1 MWKKWQYWLH
11 STVNLKKDVTNN
23 LLLWTYRVLQMLNLL
38 LITLSYLFPTKPASC
53 WYIYKVIMLIFHVP
67 KQTCTFYNNQY
78 ICNKQCQN
86 IESFVITNG
95 QKKGEKS
102 SFQSWA
108 LFDNNAFHYA
118 CLYIQLIIHHKTQF
132 CHIYYHNTIHYCK
145 RVLESKG

>member
-1 MWKKWQYWLH
+1 
-11 STVNLKKDVTNN
+11 
-23 LLLWTYRVLQMLNLL
+23 MLNLL

-95 QKKGEKS
+95 QKKKKNLHFCS
-102 SFQSWA
+102 SLGHF
-108 LFDNNAFHYA
+108 
-118 CLYIQLIIHHKTQF
+118 LIITPFITLVSIYNLSYTIKHNFVIYIIIIQYITAKEFWNQKAKHITKPVQARLRCIINHKF
-132 CHIYYHNTIHYCK
+132 
-145 RVLESKG
+145 L